1 MATVLET
8 DDYTPE
14 DTSIDIENS
23 SEFETAILWVKEK
36 GQYIPS
42 TDLSII
48 KELPS
53 GVYTVKYSEQR
64 GYSCRLLTG
73 LTDKLF
79 IFDNSPSLEIST
91 EIYKFWEKRE
101 TYKSA
106 NFLHKRGILLEG
118 FPGTGKTSIINQICK
133 QLVDKGGVIFR
144 VDGPSNLNTYVSFLH
159 LMFRKIQP
167 TTPIITVLED
177 LDTYSDVFQE
187 ITEFLDG
194 KYNIN
199 HHIVIA
205 STNNSSKLPLT
216 LLRASRFDLRVEI
229 PLPSKELRVE
239 YFTKLG
245 VSIEESDLIADQTDL
260 CSLAD
265 LKELY
270 TCRFLLEYPLNEA
283 LNKIRY
289 SKTTKNYTEDP
300 KKYKKIGFN

>member
-8 DDYTPE
+8 DEPV
-14 DTSIDIENS
+14 IEQ
-23 SEFETAILWVKEK
+23 EILDVDMTDFGIATLWVKDK
-36 GQYIPS
+36 GKYIPS
-42 TDLSII
+42 PDLSII

-53 GVYTVKYSEQR
+53 GIYSVKYNDQQ
-64 GYSCRLLTG
+64 GYFCNPLTD

-79 IFDNSPSLEIST
+79 VFESSPILEISK
-91 EIYKFWEKRE
+91 EIEKFWNKKDKYA
-101 TYKSA
+101 TTK
-106 NFLHKRGILLEG
+106 FLHKRGILLEG

-133 QLVDKGGVIFR
+133 QLVDKGGIIFR
-144 VDGPSNLNTYVSFLH
+144 VDGAKNFETYLSFLH

-167 TTPIITVLED
+167 HTPIISILED
-177 LDTYSDVFQE
+177 LDTYSEVFQE

-205 STNNSSKLPLT
+205 STNNSAKLPLA
-216 LLRASRFDLRVEI
+216 LLRSSRFDLRIEI
-229 PLPSKELRVE
+229 PLPSKELRLE
-239 YFTKLG
+239 YLSKLG
-245 VSIEESDLIADQTDL
+245 ISIEEADLIADKTEL

-270 TCRFLLEYPLNEA
+270 TCRFLLEYPLDEA
-283 LNKIRY
+283 LTKIRH
-289 SKTTKNYTEDP
+289 SKETKNYTEDP